1 VTPPKPQ
8 PPNLSQS
15 FPATGNK
22 CNELGDGPGT
32 TVNLSQLFPATGN
45 RCNEFGVGVR
55 GTP

>member
-1 VTPPKPQ
+1 MTPPKPQ
-8 PPNLSQS
+8 PPNLLQL
-15 FPATGNK
+15 FAPTGNK

-45 RCNEFGVGVR
+45 RCNELGVGVR